1 MLKQLLLALKRLLRA
16 LGPVLVGCIFLGAVY
31 LLYREISKYS
41 LADIRMSLAQISTGS
56 IILSVLLAIINYI
69 ILIGYDWLADK
80 FRRITAQ
87 RLTGPQQETLIQL
100 LHGDNWTVRQLVS
113 RVNAALL

>member
-41 LADIRMSLAQISTGS
+41 LADIRMSLAQIST
-56 IILSVLLAIINYI
+56 
-69 ILIGYDWLADK
+69 
-80 FRRITAQ
+80 
-87 RLTGPQQETLIQL
+87 
-100 LHGDNWTVRQLVS
+100 
-113 RVNAALL
+113 

>member
-41 LADIRMSLAQISTGS
+41 LADIRMSRFPREASSCPSCSPLSTISS
-56 IILSVLLAIINYI
+56 
-69 ILIGYDWLADK
+69 
-80 FRRITAQ
+80 
-87 RLTGPQQETLIQL
+87 
-100 LHGDNWTVRQLVS
+100 
-113 RVNAALL
+113 

>member
-56 IILSVLLAIINYI
+56 IILSVLLY
-69 ILIGYDWLADK
+69 
-80 FRRITAQ
+80 TA
-87 RLTGPQQETLIQL
+87 L
-100 LHGDNWTVRQLVS
+100 S
-113 RVNAALL
+113 RVPEIHKAFWKGE

>member
-69 ILIGYDWLADK
+69 IL
-80 FRRITAQ
+80 
-87 RLTGPQQETLIQL
+87 TGWRSKASTRHSPSPACRSFPSS
-100 LHGDNWTVRQLVS
+100 GRP
-113 RVNAALL
+113 

>member
-41 LADIRMSLAQISTGS
+41 LADIRMSLAQISTEAS
-56 IILSVLLAIINYI
+56 SCPSCSPLSTI
-69 ILIGYDWLADK
+69 
-80 FRRITAQ
+80 
-87 RLTGPQQETLIQL
+87 
-100 LHGDNWTVRQLVS
+100 S
-113 RVNAALL
+113 S

>member
-56 IILSVLLAIINYI
+56 IILSVLPY
-69 ILIGYDWLADK
+69 
-80 FRRITAQ
+80 TA
-87 RLTGPQQETLIQL
+87 L
-100 LHGDNWTVRQLVS
+100 S
-113 RVNAALL
+113 RVPEIHKAFWKGE